1 MGSGEKTKLNCLI
14 TGAGGFIGQALAS
27 ALLADPLVSK
37 LTLTDVFKPD
47 VPQTKSPSQVETRC
61 LDADLTSL
69 ETCQSLFTPDIN
81 LVYLLHGIMSGAAEA
96 NLELGLQV
104 NIDSTRQILDILR
117 RTNPGVKVVYTS
129 SLAVYG
135 PPATP
140 TTKMAES
147 NTPVPG
153 SSYGAQKHITET
165 LVDDYSR
172 RGLLDGRVC
181 RLPTV
186 NTLYFFLVILDLI
199 LNVMV
204 RLLLDQ
210 ANQRELRPLLLPA
223 SSASHSKERRAFC
236 RFPEISRFGSVR
248 RGR

>member
-1 MGSGEKTKLNCLI
+1 MSSDKTAKLNCII

-47 VPQTKSPSQVETRC
+47 IPQTILPSRVETRC

-69 ETCQSLFTPDIN
+69 ETCLSLFTPDFN
-81 LVYLLHGIMSGAAEA
+81 LIYLLHGIMSGAAEA

-117 RTNPGVKVVYTS
+117 RTNSGVKVVYPS

-140 TTKMAES
+140 TTKITEF

-153 SSYGAQKHITET
+153 SSYGAQKHIIET
-165 LVDDYSR
+165 LIDDYSR
-172 RGLLDGRVC
+172 REMLDGRVC

-186 NTLYFFLVILDLI
+186 TTQYFFLIFLNSI
-199 LNVMV
+199 LNDMI
-204 RLLLDQ
+204 RLLSDQ
-210 ANQRELRPLLLPA
+210 ANPRVRRPLSLPG
-223 SSASHSKERRAFC
+223 SFASHSKERRAFC
-236 RFPEISRFGSVR
+236 PSPKISRFGSVR
-248 RGR
+248 LGP